1 MNTHMKFIRIQMKT
15 NENTIG
21 RLLKTMKCHRKNPVE
36 LFTKKTMI
44 IKNKSPNELMGH
56 EGFNPKNV
64 GSLMIHLGV
73 GFVYKNIVEFYNKL

>member
-1 MNTHMKFIRIQMKT
+1 
-15 NENTIG
+15 
-21 RLLKTMKCHRKNPVE
+21 
-36 LFTKKTMI
+36 MI

-64 GSLMIHLGV
+64 GSLMIHLEV

>member
-1 MNTHMKFIRIQMKT
+1 
-15 NENTIG
+15 
-21 RLLKTMKCHRKNPVE
+21 
-36 LFTKKTMI
+36 MI